1 MYTNINDMCMIHWH
15 HIVTELKGWLPQHWP
30 NIMERTTSRTASHFS
45 LWFQAMASCN
55 RCSRDCMR
63 SMPQTRWGWLRLMSL
78 TRSLSYNVTG
88 GGKIQPYIPDI
99 PYFPNMPYQTGH
111 THHTYPTYHAT
122 PPPHHR
128 EGGGQCHNPTTP
140 QGGKGEDLIWGQY
153 MGPIPWGGG
162 GVAGLGAYIY
172 IYIYMHMFSCWFRFT
187 FSFVFVDR
195 FICLYSISLVDIDVC
210 SRKGGVMFSWFR
222 SHVFYCVTSCS
233 KQGI

>member
-1 MYTNINDMCMIHWH
+1 MCMIHWH

-30 NIMERTTSRTASHFS
+30 NIMERTTSRTVSHFS

-88 GGKIQPYIPDI
+88 GEKIQPYIPYLPDI

-162 GVAGLGAYIY
+162 GVAGPGAYMDVY
-172 IYIYMHMFSCWFRFT
+172 I
-187 FSFVFVDR
+187 
-195 FICLYSISLVDIDVC
+195 LYKLIGLC
-210 SRKGGVMFSWFR
+210 
-222 SHVFYCVTSCS
+222 H
-233 KQGI
+233 